1 MEAVHVCAPCRG
13 PEGTDESGQHKERS
27 EEGCMV
33 GAAYLYE
40 ARGGWQRRLARL
52 QDNERGVG
60 EEFYESGMEYIAI
73 DNVAV

>member
-13 PEGTDESGQHKERS
+13 PEGTDKSGQHKERS

-40 ARGGWQRRLARL
+40 ARGGWHVYRIMSA
-52 QDNERGVG
+52 ESG
-60 EEFYESGMEYIAI
+60 EEFYESGMG
-73 DNVAV
+73 